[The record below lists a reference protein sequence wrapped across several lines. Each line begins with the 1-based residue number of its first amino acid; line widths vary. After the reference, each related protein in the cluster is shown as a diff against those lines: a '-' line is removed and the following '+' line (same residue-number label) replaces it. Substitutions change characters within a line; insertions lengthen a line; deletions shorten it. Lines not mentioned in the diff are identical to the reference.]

1 MKKFFKRFGCIV
13 AIALFAALFLGSACG
28 IFLIYGPMESLR
40 ELWITTAMET
50 YHHQYLAKWFFPASY
65 ITEIVERNKA
75 QDIDEEIDLS
85 LIHIGDETATAAPGE
100 TGTGNETA
108 PAGETG
114 TGSATEPP
122 DENET
127 TGETQSE
134 TEPETGTEP
143 EPPKSQE
150 ELVTIEKF
158 SRKNTQGLSYNAY
171 MMIVEDPSLL
181 RVGVTSRLGK
191 HGDTLRQMCEHY
203 DAFAGI
209 NAAGF
214 TDPEGQGNGAYP
226 EGIVMQDGEVIWN
239 STKGKK
245 HDVIAI
251 TWDGKLLLKRMTDAE
266 LTENN
271 IRDAV
276 EFNPFLIVNGVA
288 AKVGVTGVHPRAA
301 IGQTADGKFLLLI
314 IDGRSTKSAG
324 ATQKDVIEI
333 MLDYGAVNCANL
345 DGGSSATMIYQGK
358 LINKPSSI
366 SEMRSIATS
375 FVVLDPV
382 KLLEKERGSTIE

>member
-1 MKKFFKRFGCIV
+1 MKRFFKKFFCITACILFFV
-13 AIALFAALFLGSACG
+13 LFAGSACG

-65 ITEIVERNKA
+65 ITEVVERNKA

-85 LIHIGDETATAAPGE
+85 LIHIGENTSTEAESETIPGSETAVPDSETVPAD
-100 TGTGNETA
+100 TGT
-108 PAGETG
+108 
-114 TGSATEPP
+114 EPV
-122 DENET
+122 
-127 TGETQSE
+127 SE
-134 TEPETGTEP
+134 TEPET
-143 EPPKSQE
+143 PKSQE
-150 ELVTIEKF
+150 ELVTIERF
-158 SRKNTQGLSYNAY
+158 TRKNTQGLSYDAY
-171 MMIVEDPSLL
+171 MMIVEDPMLL

-191 HGDTLRQMCEHY
+191 HGDTLKQMCEHY

-214 TDPEGQGNGAYP
+214 SDPEGQGNGAYP
-226 EGIVMQDGEVIWN
+226 EGIVMKDGEVVWN

-251 TWDGKLLLKRMTDAE
+251 TWDGKLLLKRMTDDE

-314 IDGRSTKSAG
+314 IDGRSAKSAG

-345 DGGSSATMIYQGK
+345 DGGSSATMVFQGK

-375 FVVLDPV
+375 FIVLDPV
-382 KLLEKERGSTIE
+382 KLLEKERSNTVE

>member
-1 MKKFFKRFGCIV
+1 MKKFFKKTVLIIAIILCFG
-13 AIALFAALFLGSACG
+13 LFAGSACG

-50 YHHQYLAKWFFPASY
+50 FHHQYLAKWFFPASY

-85 LIHIGDETATAAPGE
+85 LIHIGEDT
-100 TGTGNETA
+100 ETA
-108 PAGETG
+108 PVSETV
-114 TGSATEPP
+114 TEDVNQDSGSES
-122 DENET
+122 ET
-127 TGETQSE
+127 VPVSE
-134 TEPETGTEP
+134 TETAPETESETETETEP

-158 SRKNTQGLSYNAY
+158 SRKNTQGLSYDAY
-171 MMIVEDPSLL
+171 MMIVEDPTLL

-191 HGDTLRQMCEHY
+191 HGETLRQICENY

-214 TDPEGQGNGAYP
+214 SDPEGQGNGAYP
-226 EGIVMQDGEVIWN
+226 EGIVMQDGEVVWN
-239 STKGKK
+239 STKGKT

-251 TWDGKLLLKRMTDAE
+251 TWDGKLLLKRMTDEE

-314 IDGRSTKSAG
+314 IDGRSAKSAG

-345 DGGSSATMIYQGK
+345 DGGSSATMVYQGK

-382 KLLEKERGSTIE
+382 KLLEKERGTTIE

>member
-1 MKKFFKRFGCIV
+1 MKKLLIRFCCV
-13 AIALFAALFLGSACG
+13 AGILLSFILFLGSACG

-50 YHHQYLAKWFFPASY
+50 FHHQYLAKWFFPATY
-65 ITEIVERNKA
+65 ITEVVERNKA
-75 QDIDEEIDLS
+75 QEIDEEIDLS
-85 LIHIGDETATAAPGE
+85 LIHIGEDSETASETEKETASSE
-100 TGTGNETA
+100 TLPVSETESESVTETETA
-108 PAGETG
+108 PET
-114 TGSATEPP
+114 E
-122 DENET
+122 
-127 TGETQSE
+127 SE
-134 TEPETGTEP
+134 TEPP
-143 EPPKSQE
+143 QPKSQE

-158 SRKNTQGLSYNAY
+158 SRKNTQGLSYDAY
-171 MMIVEDPSLL
+171 MMIVEDPTLL
-181 RVGVTSRLGK
+181 RVGVTSRIGE
-191 HGDTLRQMCEHY
+191 HGETLRTICEKN

-214 TDPEGQGNGAYP
+214 SDPEGKGNGAYP
-226 EGIVMQDGEVIWN
+226 EGVVMKDGKVIWN
-239 STKGKK
+239 STEGKK
-245 HDVIAI
+245 HDVIAV
-251 TWDGKLLLKRMTDAE
+251 TWDGKLLLKQLTDAE

-314 IDGRSTKSAG
+314 IDGRSAKSAG
-324 ATQKDVIEI
+324 ATQKDVIDI

-345 DGGSSATMIYQGK
+345 DGGSSATMVYQGK

-375 FVVLDPV
+375 FIVLDPV

>member
-1 MKKFFKRFGCIV
+1 MKKFLKKFLCIV
-13 AIALFAALFLGSACG
+13 AIILSLGLFLGSAAG

-50 YHHQYLAKWFFPASY
+50 FHHQYLAKWFFPASY
-65 ITEIVERNKA
+65 ITEIVEKNKA
-75 QDIDEEIDLS
+75 QAIDEEIDLS
-85 LIHIGDETATAAPGE
+85 LIHIGKEDETGSE
-100 TGTGNETA
+100 TGSEPASETESE
-108 PAGETG
+108 PVSETG
-114 TGSATEPP
+114 SETESEPAS
-122 DENET
+122 ET
-127 TGETQSE
+127 VTETETESE
-134 TEPETGTEP
+134 TEPA
-143 EPPKSQE
+143 PPKSQE
-150 ELVTIEKF
+150 ELVTIDKF
-158 SRKNTQGLSYNAY
+158 SRKNTQGLSYDAY
-171 MMIVEDPSLL
+171 MMIVEDPTLL
-181 RVGVTSRLGK
+181 RVGVTSRIGK
-191 HGDTLRQMCEHY
+191 HGETLRTICENY

-214 TDPEGQGNGAYP
+214 SDPEGQGNGAYP
-226 EGIVMQDGEVIWN
+226 EGIVMQDGEVVWN
-239 STKGKK
+239 SSKGKK

-251 TWDGKLLLKRMTDAE
+251 TWDGKLFLKQLSDDE
-266 LTENN
+266 LTAEEYN

-276 EFNPFLIVNGVA
+276 EFNPFLIVNGTA

-314 IDGRSTKSAG
+314 IDGRSAKSAG

-345 DGGSSATMIYQGK
+345 DGGSSATMVFQGK

-382 KLLEKERGSTIE
+382 KLLEKERGSTVE